1 MAKTIALSYR
11 SWDRLKEKIVEDYGH
26 TTVLISWRMREQL
39 GCTVRDHRDYSH
51 DDWRSSKPM
60 RLDFWCDQMQTMF
73 LLKYSD
79 YLSSEDNSD
88 VY

>member
-1 MAKTIALSYR
+1 MKHTIALSYQD
-11 SWDRLKEKIVEDYGH
+11 WDKLKTKIVEDYGY

-60 RLDFWCDQMQTMF
+60 RLDFWDEQLQTLF

-79 YLSSEDNSD
+79 YISEPTT
-88 VY
+88 